1 MNLEKKGCGVICEPG
16 MAGVRMGLDKMLKMS
31 EAKRDE
37 MGKKGREWM
46 QEDFSWEEAASR
58 VINAYEQLV

>member
-1 MNLEKKGCGVICEPG
+1 
-16 MAGVRMGLDKMLKMS
+16 LKMS
-31 EAKRDE
+31 EAKRDV